1 MIPPGPKRVNSGN
14 EPFRHF
20 SGGPRGVRCYNR
32 NMDVPGEFLD
42 HFGIARDGPPRRVLG
57 ETTAAFAR
65 LPYENLTK
73 IIKHAGCG
81 TPERARRAPGEV
93 LADHKAWG
101 TGGTCFALTSALLL
115 LVRAL
120 GWEAEPILADRP
132 YGPDTHCALLVWIDG
147 VPHLVD
153 PGYLIVDPIPLG
165 FGGERECA
173 TGCRRLALS
182 AGPAG
187 GRIDLATVRR
197 GARTLRLTYKTAP
210 VDRAHFHR
218 AWDASFGWEMM
229 RYPLLARA
237 TESGQIY
244 VRGSMLQV
252 TRGEAIERTRV
263 PEGEWLARVAAE
275 FRMAPAVVARALA
288 ILRERG

>member
-1 MIPPGPKRVNSGN
+1 
-14 EPFRHF
+14 
-20 SGGPRGVRCYNR
+20 
-32 NMDVPGEFLD
+32 MDVLGGFLE
-42 HFGIARDGPPRRVLG
+42 HFGIARDDPPRRVLG

-73 IIKHAGCG
+73 IIKYAGCG
-81 TPERARRAPGEV
+81 IPERARRAPGEV

-101 TGGTCFALTSALLL
+101 AGGTCFALTSTLLH

-132 YGPDTHCALLVWIDG
+132 YGPDTHCALLVRIDG
-147 VPHLVD
+147 VPHLLD
-153 PGYLIVDPIPLG
+153 PGYLVVEPIPLG
-165 FGGERECA
+165 FAGERECA
-173 TGCRRLALS
+173 TGCRPLVLS
-182 AGPAG
+182 ADPAG
-187 GRIDLATVRR
+187 GRIDLSTVRR

-210 VDRAHFHR
+210 APRMHFHR

-237 TESGQIY
+237 TESGQVY

-252 TRGEAIERTRV
+252 TRGEATGRTRV
-263 PEGEWLARVAAE
+263 PEGEWVARIAAE
-275 FRMAPAVVARALA
+275 FRMAPAVIARALA
-288 ILRERG
+288 IVGERG